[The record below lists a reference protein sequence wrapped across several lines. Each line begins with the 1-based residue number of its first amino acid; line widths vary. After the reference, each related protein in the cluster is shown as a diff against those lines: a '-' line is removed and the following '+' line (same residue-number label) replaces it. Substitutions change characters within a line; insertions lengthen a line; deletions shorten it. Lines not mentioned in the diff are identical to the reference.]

1 MKGLQ
6 FLGRFQSIL
15 NGRAIPPVSFQMR
28 FKKVSVSEKFSSAS
42 PSKPTLCPLRDGETN
57 KQILL
62 SEPDGSLLDT
72 LSRLVLREHI
82 QVPVISMSND
92 GKMSP
97 NTAMESFFSNRKKT
111 FGDLP
116 KEIKFGKF
124 SPLENKIILKNLK
137 TLFLKAELPV
147 ENFGEIFRDS
157 IPAEHL
163 NKVDVIGHYLSQDLG
178 KVRLACEVFLRARQ
192 LTIEKVQQ
200 GFTAEE
206 DKIILEFMAGEGLNH
221 PRPWAELSNKLGK
234 RRNSIYYRYK
244 NNIMYK
250 QDDEKIRKYDEDNE
264 IIMKMLYK
272 SNSNVFLDG
281 KVDTS
286 VWEDLGKMLKRK
298 PYNIRYHWL
307 AVIEPTISRYKAG
320 TLDHDYT
327 EDLVRYMV
335 ENKLNYSQDVK
346 WSEIADLARF
356 RGVSNY
362 FLQSNFSSARSKA
375 IKKYPELSQAEVTS
389 IVVLKYLET
398 RDRKVKY
405 RNFISKEET
414 IISCYENLLSN

>member
-1 MKGLQ
+1 
-6 FLGRFQSIL
+6 
-15 NGRAIPPVSFQMR
+15 
-28 FKKVSVSEKFSSAS
+28 
-42 PSKPTLCPLRDGETN
+42 
-57 KQILL
+57 
-62 SEPDGSLLDT
+62 
-72 LSRLVLREHI
+72 
-82 QVPVISMSND
+82 
-92 GKMSP
+92 
-97 NTAMESFFSNRKKT
+97 
-111 FGDLP
+111 
-116 KEIKFGKF
+116 
-124 SPLENKIILKNLK
+124 
-137 TLFLKAELPV
+137 
-147 ENFGEIFRDS
+147 
-157 IPAEHL
+157 
-163 NKVDVIGHYLSQDLG
+163 
-178 KVRLACEVFLRARQ
+178 
-192 LTIEKVQQ
+192 
-200 GFTAEE
+200 
-206 DKIILEFMAGEGLNH
+206 
-221 PRPWAELSNKLGK
+221 
-234 RRNSIYYRYK
+234 
-244 NNIMYK
+244 
-250 QDDEKIRKYDEDNE
+250 
-264 IIMKMLYK
+264 
-272 SNSNVFLDG
+272 
-281 KVDTS
+281 
-286 VWEDLGKMLKRK
+286 MLKRK